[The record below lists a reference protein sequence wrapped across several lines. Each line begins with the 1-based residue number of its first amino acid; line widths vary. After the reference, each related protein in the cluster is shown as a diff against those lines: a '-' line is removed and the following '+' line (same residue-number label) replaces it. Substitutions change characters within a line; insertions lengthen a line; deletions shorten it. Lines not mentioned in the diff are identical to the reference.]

1 VRQLPDLVPVG
12 RTLLLLIAALLAPS
26 LVPDAWAQAPSPAP
40 APAGRRSRVAIHEF
54 LLDGQDATPALQI
67 QLQDGFIAGLS
78 RAGIPVLE
86 TADVSRRLQASPELE
101 KCETALCLKRL
112 GEVLG
117 VHYIMRVRVNVAG
130 NSYRMTARLLST
142 EGDPPTVVPR
152 ATRSRSCDVCT
163 VAEAREAMLRLA
175 DEMKPPLE
183 EAPTVTLQAAAPAP
197 RRSWRPYAALGAGI
211 ATVMVGVATIYA
223 ASSPGSRG
231 TPALGGALMGAGT
244 VVGAVSAYVIVLD
257 QPPARQSVALG
268 LSLRF

>member
-1 VRQLPDLVPVG
+1 M
-12 RTLLLLIAALLAPS
+12 
-26 LVPDAWAQAPSPAP
+26 
-40 APAGRRSRVAIHEF
+40 HEF
-54 LLDGQDATPALQI
+54 VLEGQDATPALQI
-67 QLQDGFIAGLS
+67 QLQDGFITGLS

-86 TADVSRRLQASPELE
+86 TEDVARRLQASPELE

-112 GEVLG
+112 GEVLA
-117 VHYIMRVRVNVAG
+117 VHYVMRVRVNVAG

-175 DEMKPPLE
+175 DEMKPPLDE
-183 EAPTVTLQAAAPAP
+183 TPAVALQTTAPPP

-211 ATVMVGVATIYA
+211 ATAMVGVATIYA
-223 ASSPGSRG
+223 ASSPGGRG
-231 TPALGGALMGAGT
+231 VPALGGALMGVGAA
-244 VVGAVSAYVIVLD
+244 VGAVSAYLIVLD
-257 QPPARQSVALG
+257 QRPAPQAMALG